1 MKKYGIPAVGL
12 AIIAILALGSWRM
25 TLAAG
30 AVPQAPAKTA
40 AASADG
46 ATPAATSASTMAVAE
61 PVDLAQLPPPVYLG
75 ITPAPSKNGP
85 FGIAQAM
92 PISVLN
98 GAAAATIRWFDTQDQ
113 ALAAIHSSAPNSIIL
128 GTLWENAPPSGRSLT
143 IYGADCNNLGV
154 PNLGSSAFDNITSAL
169 DNSCGSATLY
179 FNTNYGGPQQT
190 YGNGR
195 TSNVGSGM
203 NDQASSVFFKP

>member
-1 MKKYGIPAVGL
+1 MKKYGMPAVGL
-12 AIIAILALGSWRM
+12 AVIAILALGSWRM

-30 AVPQAPAKTA
+30 ANPQSPATTA
-40 AASADG
+40 AAGADG
-46 ATPAATSASTMAVAE
+46 TTPAAASASTMAVTE
-61 PVDLAQLPPPVYLG
+61 PMDLAQLPPPIYLG

-85 FGIAQAM
+85 FGIAQTVPLSA
-92 PISVLN
+92 VK
-98 GAAAATIRWFDTQDQ
+98 GAAAAIRWFDTQEQ
-113 ALAAIHSSAPNSIIL
+113 ALAAIHSSAPNSIIEA
-128 GTLWENAPPSGRSLT
+128 TLWENAPPSGGSLT
-143 IYGADCNNLGV
+143 LYGADCNNNGV
-154 PNLGSSAFDNITSAL
+154 LNLGSYSFDNITSAL